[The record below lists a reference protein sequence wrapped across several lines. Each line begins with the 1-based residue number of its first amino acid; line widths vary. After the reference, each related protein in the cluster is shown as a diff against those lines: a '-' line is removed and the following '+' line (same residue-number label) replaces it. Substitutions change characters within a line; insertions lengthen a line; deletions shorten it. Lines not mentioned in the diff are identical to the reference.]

1 MAVVLNGER
10 PHEDRVVSLDW
21 PTVDGLPSVRHR
33 SQTYLSATNWRSI
46 GRMWAIIVILLVLWA
61 ILSVVGF
68 VFKGLL
74 WLAVI
79 GIILFFGTVVFG
91 MIKSRAKKNQE

>member
-1 MAVVLNGER
+1 
-10 PHEDRVVSLDW
+10 
-21 PTVDGLPSVRHR
+21 
-33 SQTYLSATNWRSI
+33 
-46 GRMWAIIVILLVLWA
+46 MWAIIVILLVLWA

-79 GIILFFGTVVFG
+79 GIILFVGTVVFG
-91 MIKSRAKKNQE
+91 MIKSRSKKSQE